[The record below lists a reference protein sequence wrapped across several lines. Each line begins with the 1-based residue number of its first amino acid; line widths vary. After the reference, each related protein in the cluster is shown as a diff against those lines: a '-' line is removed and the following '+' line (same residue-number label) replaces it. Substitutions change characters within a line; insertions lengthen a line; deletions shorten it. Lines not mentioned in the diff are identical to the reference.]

1 MTEQEWLDLE
11 QEYRAVFGSNIPRMM
26 LPADEAA
33 ALALIRKAI
42 DTRDDGV
49 FEQDIPADAAI

>member
-11 QEYRAVFGSNIPRMM
+11 QEYRAVFGSIIPRMM

-33 ALALIRKAI
+33 AVALIRKAI